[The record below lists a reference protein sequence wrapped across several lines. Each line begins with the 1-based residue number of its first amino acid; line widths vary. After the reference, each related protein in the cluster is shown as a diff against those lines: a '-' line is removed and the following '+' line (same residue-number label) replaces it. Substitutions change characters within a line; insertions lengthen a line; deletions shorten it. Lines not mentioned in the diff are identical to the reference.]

1 MKHRVT
7 LIFFVIISL
16 IFISCPLQSPQAIPE
31 GFYFDEAKFQE
42 AKQKWQNATLENYEF
57 KYEIWLGGY
66 ENPPFD
72 YTVQG
77 KTTVTGGVSYEDE
90 FLLDMYKYEDGYSS
104 GGVHLGTAFN
114 KLLKEVEET
123 YHVTS
128 VSFMT
133 IDDAYRFIEER
144 VELAKNLYDN
154 GKCSYYEAK
163 IDYDDY
169 YSDYGVIYK
178 FSDSYIFKGK
188 KKIDGET
195 RVRFLIKWFTIS
207 NTP

>member
-7 LIFFVIISL
+7 LFFFVIISL
-16 IFISCPLQSPQAIPE
+16 IFISCPLQSPQVIPE
-31 GFYFDEAKFQE
+31 GFHFDEAKFQE
-42 AKQKWQNATLENYEF
+42 AKQKWQNATLENYSF
-57 KYEIWLGGY
+57 NYDMLFGGY
-66 ENPPFD
+66 ENPPFR
-72 YTVQG
+72 YALEAKITVKNG
-77 KTTVTGGVSYEDE
+77 IPYEDK
-90 FLLDMYKYEDGYSS
+90 FSPYGFS
-104 GGVHLGTAFN
+104 GETTE
-114 KLLKEVEET
+114 EVADK

-128 VSFMT
+128 LAFMSL
-133 IDDAYRFIEER
+133 DDAYRFIEER
-144 VELAKNLYDN
+144 VEAAKNLYDN

-188 KKIDGET
+188 KKIDGQT